1 MTPERWLVAFAAV
14 NVLDAALTLYALKLG
29 GSEGNPLLGAMMRR
43 VHPAL
48 VLAAT
53 KGAYI
58 VLVGAWLPAVSPW
71 LPWMTAFFVAVCA
84 WNAVQIRR
92 LRKTTPG

>member
-1 MTPERWLVAFAAV
+1 MRPERWLAAFAAV
-14 NVLDAALTLYALKLG
+14 NILDAALTLYALKLG
-29 GSEGNPLLGAMMRR
+29 GSEGNPLLGALMRKL
-43 VHPAL
+43 HPAL
-48 VLAAT
+48 VLAVT

-58 VLVGAWLPAVSPW
+58 VLVGAWLPAVAPW

-92 LRKTTPG
+92 LRKTTPA

>member
-1 MTPERWLVAFAAV
+1 MTPERWLAAFVLV

-29 GSEGNPLLGAMMRR
+29 GSEGNPLLGALMRR

-48 VLAAT
+48 VLAVT

-58 VLVGAWLPAVSPW
+58 VLVGAWLPAVAPW

-84 WNAVQIRR
+84 WNVVQIRR